1 MPLGLFGT
9 QDFTG
14 IAPEFHRNQFIVIG
28 KSQEQEKKSR
38 VPNMTFLN

>member
-14 IAPEFHRNQFIVIG
+14 IAPEFHRNQFIVTG
-28 KSQEQEKKSR
+28 KKFPRSKHDLLELR
-38 VPNMTFLN
+38 PL